1 MSEQPYHRLL
11 VRQMRRFVR
20 PELIDELAPFL
31 ESINA
36 FYGEAD
42 KERRLLEH
50 TLDVSSKELEDANR
64 LLMQRHKEMHDSI
77 LNALSVGLFA
87 VDVEGNVIFAN
98 ESAYSML
105 GRGEAQLIGNNIE
118 TFLHD
123 KEIAEIIECGAGSG
137 RKEGEAEIF
146 DFEGKIIPIRF
157 SAYPIMEGN
166 TPKGTVFSFSDISMD
181 QKRQE
186 LIDLQQLALESTA
199 TMMLIADSDGNI
211 QYANAEFLRFSG
223 YEQAEIVGK
232 KSHFIADEQIND
244 PAIIQECWKTVKSG
258 HVWDGELLAQVKSGG
273 IYFEELTI
281 TPLIERGNV
290 THVVAVKKNISER
303 IRAQEE
309 LKLARDEAI
318 TAMNQAKEA
327 NLAKDTFLSNMSHEL
342 RTPLNAILGFS
353 QILMAKPDTSSAAKL
368 FIEKILI
375 SGKNLLSLVNTI
387 LDFSKIEAGKME
399 MHKNVFPL
407 YDLIDEVNILIEPMA
422 EKKGLKRSFKIDIGA
437 SIYADRQL
445 IKQVLINLLSNAVK
459 FSPENETIMLEYS
472 DERDRDIFC
481 VSDHGHGIA
490 QEKISTLFDPFV
502 QIREHQ
508 NDAIKGTGL
517 GLTIVKK
524 IIELHEGTIW
534 VESTIGKGSRFYFAL
549 PKTEIVTNLH

>member
-1 MSEQPYHRLL
+1 MSEKPYHRLL

-20 PELIDELAPFL
+20 PELVDELTPFL

-36 FYGEAD
+36 FYEDTD

-50 TLDVSSKELEDANR
+50 TLEVSSKELEDANR
-64 LLMQRHKEMHDSI
+64 SLMQRHKEMHDSI

-87 VDVEGNVIFAN
+87 VNVKGNVIFAN

-105 GRGEAQLIGNNIE
+105 GRDEAHLIGNNMK
-118 TFLHD
+118 TFLQD
-123 KEIAEIIECGAGSG
+123 KEIAEIIEHGAGVG
-137 RKEGEAEIF
+137 RKEGEAEIY
-146 DFEGKIIPIRF
+146 DAKGTVIPIRF
-157 SAYPIMEGN
+157 SAYSIMEGN
-166 TPKGTVFSFSDISMD
+166 VPKGTVFSFSDISMD

-211 QYANAEFLRFSG
+211 QYAHAEFLRFSG
-223 YEQAEIVGK
+223 YKQEEIVGK
-232 KSHFIADEQIND
+232 KSQFIADEQIND
-244 PAIIQECWKTVKSG
+244 PVVIQECWNTVKSG
-258 HVWDGELLAQVKSGG
+258 RVWDGELLAQIKSGN
-273 IYFEELTI
+273 IYFEELTV
-281 TPLIERGNV
+281 TPLIERGKV

-303 IRAQEE
+303 MRAQEE

-318 TAMNQAKEA
+318 MAMNQAKEA

-353 QILMAKPDTSSAAKL
+353 QILMAKPDTSSSAKM

-399 MHKNVFPL
+399 VHKTSFPL

-422 EKKGLKRSFKIDIGA
+422 DKKGLKRSFKIDIGA
-437 SIYADRQL
+437 LVYADRQL
-445 IKQVLINLLSNAVK
+445 IKQVMINLFSNAVK
-459 FSPENETIMLEYS
+459 FSPENETITLEVS
-472 DERDRDIFC
+472 HEINQDVFC
-481 VSDHGHGIA
+481 ISDHGHGIA

-524 IIELHEGTIW
+524 IIELHGGTIW
-534 VESTIGKGSRFYFAL
+534 VESTVGKGSRFYFSL
-549 PKTEIVTNLH
+549 PKAER

>member
-1 MSEQPYHRLL
+1 MSEKPYHRLL

-20 PELIDELAPFL
+20 PELVDELTPFL

-36 FYGEAD
+36 FYEDTD

-50 TLDVSSKELEDANR
+50 TLEVSSKELEDANR
-64 LLMQRHKEMHDSI
+64 SLMQRHKEMHDSI

-87 VDVEGNVIFAN
+87 VNVKGNVIFAN

-105 GRGEAQLIGNNIE
+105 GRDEAHLIGNNMK
-118 TFLHD
+118 TFLQD
-123 KEIAEIIECGAGSG
+123 KEIAEIIEHGAGVG
-137 RKEGEAEIF
+137 RKEGEAEIY
-146 DFEGKIIPIRF
+146 DAKGTVIPIRF

-166 TPKGTVFSFSDISMD
+166 VPKGTVFSFSDISMD

-223 YEQAEIVGK
+223 YKQEEIVGK
-232 KSHFIADEQIND
+232 KSQFIADEQIND
-244 PAIIQECWKTVKSG
+244 PVVIQECWNTVKSG
-258 HVWDGELLAQVKSGG
+258 HVWDGELLAQIKSGN
-273 IYFEELTI
+273 IYFEELTV
-281 TPLIERGNV
+281 TPLIERGKV

-303 IRAQEE
+303 MRAQEE

-318 TAMNQAKEA
+318 MAMNQAKEA

-353 QILMAKPDTSSAAKL
+353 QILMAKPDTSSSAKM

-399 MHKNVFPL
+399 VHKTSFPL

-422 EKKGLKRSFKIDIGA
+422 DKKGLKRSFKIDIGA
-437 SIYADRQL
+437 LVYADRQL
-445 IKQVLINLLSNAVK
+445 IKQVMINLFSNAVK
-459 FSPENETIMLEYS
+459 FSPENETITLEVS
-472 DERDRDIFC
+472 HEINQDVFC
-481 VSDHGHGIA
+481 ISDHGHGIA

-524 IIELHEGTIW
+524 IIELHGGTIW
-534 VESTIGKGSRFYFAL
+534 VESTVGKGSRFYFSL
-549 PKTEIVTNLH
+549 PKAER

>member
-1 MSEQPYHRLL
+1 
-11 VRQMRRFVR
+11 MRRFVR
-20 PELIDELAPFL
+20 PELFDELAPFL

-36 FYGEAD
+36 FYEEAG

-64 LLMQRHKEMHDSI
+64 SLLQRHKEMHDSI

-87 VDVEGNVIFAN
+87 VNVEGNVIFAN
-98 ESAYSML
+98 ESAYSIL
-105 GRGEAQLIGNNIE
+105 GRDEARLIGNNIE
-118 TFLHD
+118 TFLQN
-123 KEIAEIIECGAGSG
+123 KEIAEIIKYGNGFG
-137 RKEGEAEIF
+137 RQEGEAELY
-146 DFEGKIIPIRF
+146 DVDGKVIPIRF
-157 SAYPIMEGN
+157 SAYPIMEEN
-166 TPKGTVFSFSDISMD
+166 VHKGTVFSFSDISMD

-199 TMMLIADSDGNI
+199 TMMLIGDRDGNI

-223 YEQAEIVGK
+223 YQQEEIVGK

-244 PAIIQECWKTVKSG
+244 PMVIQECWNTVKSG
-258 HVWDGELLAQVKSGG
+258 RVWDGELLAQIKSGN
-273 IYFEELTI
+273 IYFEELTV
-281 TPLIERGNV
+281 TPLIERGKV

-303 IRAQEE
+303 MRAQEE

-318 TAMNQAKEA
+318 MAMNQAKEA

-353 QILMAKPDTSSAAKL
+353 QILMAKPDTSSAAKM

-399 MHKNVFPL
+399 VHKTSFPL

-422 EKKGLKRSFKIDIGA
+422 DKKGLKRSFQIDIGA
-437 SIYADRQL
+437 MVYADRQL

-459 FSPENETIMLEYS
+459 FSPENETITLKFTHEI
-472 DERDRDIFC
+472 DREIIC
-481 VSDHGHGIA
+481 ISDHGHGIA

-524 IIELHEGTIW
+524 IIELHGGTIW
-534 VESTIGKGSRFYFAL
+534 VESIVGKGSRFYFAL
-549 PKTEIVTNLH
+549 PKADIFEKSDR

>member
-1 MSEQPYHRLL
+1 MSEKPYHRLL

-20 PELIDELAPFL
+20 PELVDELTPFL

-36 FYGEAD
+36 FYEDTD

-50 TLDVSSKELEDANR
+50 TLEVSSKELEDANR
-64 LLMQRHKEMHDSI
+64 SLMQRHKEMHDSI

-87 VDVEGNVIFAN
+87 VNVKGNVIFAN

-105 GRGEAQLIGNNIE
+105 GRDEAHLIGNNMK
-118 TFLHD
+118 TFLQD
-123 KEIAEIIECGAGSG
+123 KEIAEIIEHGAGVG
-137 RKEGEAEIF
+137 RKEGEAEIY
-146 DFEGKIIPIRF
+146 DAKGTVIPIRF
-157 SAYPIMEGN
+157 SAYSIMEGN
-166 TPKGTVFSFSDISMD
+166 VPKGTVFSFSDISMD

-223 YEQAEIVGK
+223 YKQEEIVGK
-232 KSHFIADEQIND
+232 KSQFIADEQIND
-244 PAIIQECWKTVKSG
+244 PVVIQECWNTVKSG
-258 HVWDGELLAQVKSGG
+258 HVWDGELLAQIKSGN
-273 IYFEELTI
+273 IYFEELTV
-281 TPLIERGNV
+281 TPLIERGKV

-303 IRAQEE
+303 MRAQEE

-318 TAMNQAKEA
+318 MAMNQAKEA

-353 QILMAKPDTSSAAKL
+353 QILMAKPDTSSSAKM

-399 MHKNVFPL
+399 VHKTSFPL

-422 EKKGLKRSFKIDIGA
+422 DKKGLKRSFKIDIGA
-437 SIYADRQL
+437 LVYADRQL
-445 IKQVLINLLSNAVK
+445 IKQVMINLFSNAVK
-459 FSPENETIMLEYS
+459 FSPENETITLEVS
-472 DERDRDIFC
+472 HEINQDVFC
-481 VSDHGHGIA
+481 ISDHGHGIA

-524 IIELHEGTIW
+524 IIELHGGTIW
-534 VESTIGKGSRFYFAL
+534 VESTVGKGSRFYFSL
-549 PKTEIVTNLH
+549 PKAER